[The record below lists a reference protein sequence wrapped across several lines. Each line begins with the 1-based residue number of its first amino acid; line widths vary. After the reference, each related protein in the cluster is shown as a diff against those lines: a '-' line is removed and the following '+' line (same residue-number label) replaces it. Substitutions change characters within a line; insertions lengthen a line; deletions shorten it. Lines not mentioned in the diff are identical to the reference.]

1 MKPMSNAHT
10 KPGSDQF
17 MQGSGGS
24 GVDNMDDEARTMPLS
39 FEETGESINVVAGGS
54 QRRFG
59 FGTMVFASV
68 GVVAVVSLFSMRAI
82 GHADAADSTQ
92 SEAGKLVMDFLKE
105 ARPNPNGA
113 TAPIDLLDADV
124 YAELRISREE
134 LSKDPFIIIGETVVV
149 APGAT
154 VDPSRPAEQLVNT
167 RDAQIEGWNAIVDAG
182 TSELRVQSALV
193 SGRAGTSIAN
203 VNGKVLRMG
212 ESVISER
219 TGISFEV
226 ALIEQNG
233 VTFRAT
239 NADLGVERTV
249 MVLVKRFN

>member
-1 MKPMSNAHT
+1 M
-10 KPGSDQF
+10 
-17 MQGSGGS
+17 
-24 GVDNMDDEARTMPLS
+24 
-39 FEETGESINVVAGGS
+39 
-54 QRRFG
+54 
-59 FGTMVFASV
+59 
-68 GVVAVVSLFSMRAI
+68 
-82 GHADAADSTQ
+82 
-92 SEAGKLVMDFLKE
+92 
-105 ARPNPNGA
+105 
-113 TAPIDLLDADV
+113 
-124 YAELRISREE
+124 
-134 LSKDPFIIIGETVVV
+134 